1 MAART
6 TAERVDSEAGGG
18 ARRRAQAGTRKPA
31 VRRKARVETRPVTA
45 GGGWRE
51 GLRTAVLATLLAA
64 AAAFATVHLAGHAP
78 SWRSLA
84 VVSVQALPLAPG
96 LLVLWWLLDS
106 GRRRLPAVP
115 LALWIALALI
125 GAAGIM
131 LVCPGLAFAIHS
143 RSAALADHADEEI
156 RLVHHLYGVAAAFY
170 LYVTT
175 AFRLWWPW
183 GALVPAFVA
192 LRFWRDQRR

>member
-1 MAART
+1 MP
-6 TAERVDSEAGGG
+6 AGGNW
-18 ARRRAQAGTRKPA
+18 RA
-31 VRRKARVETRPVTA
+31 
-45 GGGWRE
+45 

-106 GRRRLPAVP
+106 GRRRLPAAP

-125 GAAGIM
+125 GSAGIM

-143 RSAALADHADEEI
+143 RSAALADHADTEI
-156 RLVHHLYGVAAAFY
+156 RLVHHLHGVAAAFY

-183 GALVPAFVA
+183 GAVVPAFVA
-192 LRFWRDQRR
+192 LRFWRIHRR